1 MAHIESYTCKEC
13 GRGDMESELLI
24 CEGCDACYHIFCLDP
39 PLRSIPTGDWK
50 CPQCISKVSYC
61 VCVCTCVHLCLQEC
75 TKPQETFGFEQAS
88 KEYTLTS
95 FGEMANM
102 FKQNYF
108 HMPHLVE
115 I

>member
-50 CPQCISKVSYC
+50 CPDCVSKVSCY
-61 VCVCTCVHLCLQEC
+61 VFT
-75 TKPQETFGFEQAS
+75 
-88 KEYTLTS
+88 Y
-95 FGEMANM
+95 M
-102 FKQNYF
+102 F
-108 HMPHLVE
+108 HHLVMYRSVQSLKTHLALNRQVGSTR
-115 I
+115 